1 MPAKVTTCPCFE
13 GRRGKAW
20 KIVFIYVL
28 PKEKEPIPFYIYG
41 LLSNDSLI
49 LVTAVKLRG
58 TYWPLL
64 TGVGKNGKD
73 QKTVR

>member
-1 MPAKVTTCPCFE
+1 M
-13 GRRGKAW
+13 
-20 KIVFIYVL
+20 FIYVL